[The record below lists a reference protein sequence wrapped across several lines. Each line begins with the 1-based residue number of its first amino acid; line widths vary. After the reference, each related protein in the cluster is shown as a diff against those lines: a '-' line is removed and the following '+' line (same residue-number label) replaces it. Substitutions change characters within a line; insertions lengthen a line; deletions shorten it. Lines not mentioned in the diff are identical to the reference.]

1 MLRELG
7 RVCISVLFLWS
18 AIHCIRH
25 GVDAEAL
32 AARGVPVGPP
42 IVYAGAVVCVVGT
55 LLLLVGLPRIGATL
69 LALLLVPTAYLV
81 DVIPLSVVSDQ
92 MCLCPESNS
101 RAC

>member
-32 AARGVPVGPP
+32 AASGVPVGPT
-42 IVYAGAVVCVVGT
+42 IVYAGAVVCIVGT

-69 LALLLVPTAYLV
+69 LALLLV
-81 DVIPLSVVSDQ
+81 DVIPLSVVSCQ
-92 MCLCPESNS
+92 MCLCRGSNS
-101 RAC
+101 RACARS